1 MPNKSTTKKQRQ
13 IPKQSTNCINI
24 FISYASDDRELV
36 ASIEALL
43 KDTFEFAPLNI
54 HRDVEI
60 KEGQNWAKQI
70 DLHCR
75 RLTFCSSSSL
85 ID

>member
-1 MPNKSTTKKQRQ
+1 MPNKASRKSKQQLPNR
-13 IPKQSTNCINI
+13 SARRINI
-24 FISYASDDRELV
+24 FLSYAREDRELV
-36 ASIEALL
+36 ASIESLL

-70 DLHCR
+70 DTALQ
-75 RLTFCSSSSL
+75 
-85 ID
+85 